1 MDDDNTINELALIL
15 VRVGRKNYSDDA
27 KFEAQ
32 YENDSSDDLLME
44 STLSSREM
52 HPEHDPV
59 DGRSEDQWASVDGGS
74 VLPREA
80 PIVYERRRSIEV
92 RDASFRENDPS
103 FSYGAGNRLSGFSKY
118 ICKLRRKKRF
128 AWRFARIKPC
138 RRAPA
143 AKRRKGCSPG
153 SSGPERSRTGIT
165 WARSSATR

>member
-15 VRVGRKNYSDDA
+15 VRVGRRNYSDDA

-32 YENDSSDDLLME
+32 YENDSSDDLLMG
-44 STLSSREM
+44 STLPSREM

-59 DGRSEDQWASVDGGS
+59 DGRSEDRWASVDGGN

-92 RDASFRENDPS
+92 REASFRENDPS
-103 FSYGAGNRLSGFSKY
+103 SSYGAGNQLSGFSKY

-128 AWRFARIKPC
+128 EIV
-138 RRAPA
+138 
-143 AKRRKGCSPG
+143 KRRRKEGK
-153 SSGPERSRTGIT
+153 I
-165 WARSSATR
+165 SSANCQPRYKRMQEHAISRERLNGRFCS